1 MTEPFDLR
9 DYAEP
14 DDIRDRFNWA
24 QFSNPR
30 FVAAGLVLCLVVFTM
45 LTKDD
50 AGRTRNDGHHA
61 AMGVLDTTHR
71 IARAIGA
78 SSPETPPPV
87 LEHR

>member
-30 FVAAGLVLCLVVFTM
+30 FVAMGIVLCLVVFTV
-45 LTKDD
+45 LTRDP
-50 AGRTRNDGHHA
+50 AGQTRNAGYEA
-61 AMGVLDTTHR
+61 ATSVLDSAHR
-71 IARAIGA
+71 LARAQSAPIDSTALVPHG
-78 SSPETPPPV
+78 SQ
-87 LEHR
+87 